1 MFVRV
6 QKKKQHTRDE
16 RRGAAMVEM
25 AVVLPVFFMILMGI
39 VEFGRGMMVTQIVT
53 NCAREAAR
61 TAILEGS
68 VNTDVDNFVADY
80 MDKSLSL
87 ATADVTTTIIVFDS
101 AGVEKPNNA
110 IDLAQRLDLIQVH
123 VAVPYD
129 KVNFIPMRWLDGTM
143 IRGQSVMR
151 REH

>member
-1 MFVRV
+1 MFVPVLQRR
-6 QKKKQHTRDE
+6 QHVADKRK
-16 RRGAAMVEM
+16 GAAMVEM

-68 VNTDVDNFVADY
+68 VNADVDSFVNDY

-87 ATADVTTTIIVFDS
+87 TAGDVDTTIIVFDS
-101 AGVEKPNNA
+101 TGTQKANND
-110 IDLAQRLDLIQVH
+110 ITQAQRLDLIQVH
-123 VAVPYD
+123 VAVPYE
-129 KVNFIPMRWLDGTM
+129 KVNFIPVRWLDGTM